1 MLAFDSKIDEFWR
14 TEKMAAVE
22 SIKVAKEQ
30 ALNYI
35 AKEQEKIMRMTH
47 DQAINELLKA
57 NKFESKIDVIK
68 GVSSND
74 IIAELKSLKSRYIK
88 DYWDLITK

>member
-1 MLAFDSKIDEFWR
+1 
-14 TEKMAAVE
+14 MAAVE

-47 DQAINELLKA
+47 DQAINELLKT
-57 NKFESKIDVIK
+57 NKFESKINVIR
-68 GVSSND
+68 GVTNND
-74 IIAELKSLKSRYIK
+74 ILEIK
-88 DYWDLITK
+88 